1 LVQGLLIRKKKNFIK
16 FGSFKH
22 QLSRDLFRIKACNGQ
37 GNVYGMIFNMAEH
50 MIEIISYGNME
61 PGQPTSKELEQLI
74 LIITTAAKMASR
86 DCFHKFKT
94 ESP

>member
-1 LVQGLLIRKKKNFIK
+1 
-16 FGSFKH
+16 
-22 QLSRDLFRIKACNGQ
+22 
-37 GNVYGMIFNMAEH
+37 MIFNMAEH